1 MPGFVLPG
9 HHITHH
15 ESYPNKR
22 NLKRTGFGTHSVFY
36 NGYMTSIILQIIFFI
51 ENIFFCCIFVE
62 NFCMRFKDIPGNI
75 KVINK
80 LIASA
85 EEQRIAHAQM
95 FIGPPGSGKLM
106 VALAFAQF
114 LNCTNKKY
122 YNDGEGLKADSC
134 GECPSCRRFASMEHP
149 DLHFLFPVVKIDK
162 RNLSRDF
169 MPEWRDYVKAKA
181 GIVNLNSWYEYIQ
194 VENKQGL
201 ISVDDINDI
210 IGRLQYKNHEAKIK
224 VIIVWMVEKI
234 QYNAAPKI
242 LKTLEE
248 PSDNTLFIL
257 IAENHDL
264 ILPTILSRVQT
275 TRIEAPTSQQSYSF
289 LREQFSDRPENDIF
303 DAIYNSEGNLEKA
316 YDYLQNKEEM
326 TDIAVFFRKWMRT
339 CFALNG
345 KTIFEMAGD
354 FTTKGREKQK
364 QILAESARKLINTFQ
379 LGADLKKI
387 KFYNEEDEKFFSK
400 FASYVHKDNLDFFCK
415 SIDEA
420 IFHIERNG
428 NPRLIFTVL
437 SFEIGR
443 RFRF

>member
-1 MPGFVLPG
+1 MLF
-9 HHITHH
+9 
-15 ESYPNKR
+15 R
-22 NLKRTGFGTHSVFY
+22 
-36 NGYMTSIILQIIFFI
+36 
-51 ENIFFCCIFVE
+51 
-62 NFCMRFKDIPGNI
+62 DIPGNT
-75 KVINK
+75 KVLNK
-80 LIASA
+80 LIVSA

-114 LNCTNKKY
+114 LNCTDRQY
-122 YNDGEGLKADSC
+122 FNDEDGLKADSC
-134 GECPSCRRFASMEHP
+134 GECSSCKRFASMEHP
-149 DLHFLFPVVKIDK
+149 DLHFLFPVVKAEK
-162 RNLSRDF
+162 RELSRDY
-169 MPEWRDYVKAKA
+169 MADWRSYVKNKT
-181 GIVNLNSWYEYIQ
+181 GIVNLNSWYEHIQ

-275 TRIEAPTSQQSYSF
+275 TRIEAPTSQQSYGF
-289 LREQFSDRPENDIF
+289 LREKFSDRPENDIF
-303 DAIYNSEGNLEKA
+303 DAIYNSEGNLERA
-316 YDYLQNKEEM
+316 FDYLQNRDEM
-326 TDIAVFFRKWMRT
+326 LMVSDFFRDWMRT

-345 KTIFEMAGD
+345 KAIFEMSVKFAAM
-354 FTTKGREKQK
+354 GREKQK
-364 QILAESARKLINTFQ
+364 HILAESARKLTNTFQ

-387 KFYNEEDEKFFSK
+387 KFYNPDDEKFFSK
-400 FASYVHKDNLDFFCK
+400 FASFVHKDNLGFFREI
-415 SIDEA
+415 IDEA

-428 NPRLIFTVL
+428 NPKLIFTDL
-437 SFEIGR
+437 SFDIGR
-443 RFRF
+443 MFRL

>member
-1 MPGFVLPG
+1 
-9 HHITHH
+9 
-15 ESYPNKR
+15 
-22 NLKRTGFGTHSVFY
+22 LKRTVFGTHSANY
-36 NGYMTSIILQIIFFI
+36 NGGIVSIILQITFFT
-51 ENIFFCCIFVE
+51 ENNFFCRIFVE
-62 NFCMRFKDIPGNI
+62 NFRMLFRDIPGNT

-80 LIASA
+80 LITSA

-106 VALAFAQF
+106 VALAYAQF
-114 LNCTNKKY
+114 LNCTDRKY
-122 YNDGEGLKADSC
+122 FNDADGLKADSC
-134 GECPSCRRFASMEHP
+134 GECSSCRRFASMEHP
-149 DLHFLFPVVKIDK
+149 DLHFLFPVVKAEK
-162 RNLSRDF
+162 RELSRDY
-169 MPEWRDYVKAKA
+169 MADWRTFVKNKA
-181 GIVNLNSWYEYIQ
+181 GIVNLNSWYKHIQ

-210 IGRLQYKNHEAKIK
+210 IGRLQYKNHEAKVK
-224 VIIVWMVEKI
+224 VIIVWMAEKI

-289 LREQFSDRPENDIF
+289 LREHYSDRPENDIF

-316 YDYLQNKEEM
+316 YDYLQDSDEM
-326 TDIAVFFRKWMRT
+326 KDISDFFRNWMRT

-345 KTIFEMAGD
+345 KKIFTMSGEFAEM
-354 FTTKGREKQK
+354 GREKQK
-364 QILAESARKLINTFQ
+364 HILAESARKLTNTFQ

-387 KFYNEEDEKFFSK
+387 KFYDEEDEKFFSK
-400 FASYVHKDNLDFFCK
+400 FATYVHKDNLDFFCN

-420 IFHIERNG
+420 IYHIERNG
-428 NPRLIFTVL
+428 NPKLIFTDL
-437 SFEIGR
+437 SFDIGR
-443 RFRF
+443 MFRL